1 MSVPKKIFK
10 IILNS
15 VSHLNQSI
23 GILMIYSIF
32 LYNYS
37 FTHEGSSGTK
47 IENENSFLDDHIVLV
62 VVMIMGLLRGLEW
75 D

>member
-1 MSVPKKIFK
+1 
-10 IILNS
+10 
-15 VSHLNQSI
+15 
-23 GILMIYSIF
+23 MIYSIF

-47 IENENSFLDDHIVLV
+47 IENENSLLGNHIVLV
-62 VVMIMGLLRGLEW
+62 VVMIVGLLRGLEW